1 MPYEKFKSLPNV
13 SQHLKPDITIVLLD
27 AEAIKM
33 SDNDAALTLNN
44 AKELF
49 PAIVVTIK
57 KRA

>member
-1 MPYEKFKSLPNV
+1 
-13 SQHLKPDITIVLLD
+13 VLLD